1 MHRCDIQPFLELRN
15 RGIVFREIPGQVSKI
30 ARRGFRNPLYG
41 DVRDAPARTAGRP
54 ARSQLEAEQDQ
65 AREILRG
72 LGVDPA
78 AHFPPDEAWLDDYR

>member
-1 MHRCDIQPFLELRN
+1 M
-15 RGIVFREIPGQVSKI
+15 
-30 ARRGFRNPLYG
+30 
-41 DVRDAPARTAGRP
+41 RDAPARTAGRP